1 MNHFLTASQL
11 HAQSRRFLDAY
22 STWMQ
27 PLSRELSLAQ
37 TALDILLFLANNP
50 ENQTARDI
58 CAMRHLKPGIVSLH
72 VETLV
77 CQRLLAREPV
87 PGDRR
92 KLRLVP
98 TEQAEPIIAK
108 GRAMQAS
115 FAEMISAG
123 LREDELESF
132 TRCLAVISQ
141 NLERAASGAE
151 PAKKGATT

>member
-1 MNHFLTASQL
+1 MDYFLTAAAL
-11 HAQSRRFLDAY
+11 HGQAKRFMDAY
-22 STWMQ
+22 SVWMQ

-50 ENQTARDI
+50 ENRTAKEI

-72 VETLV
+72 VDALV
-77 CQRLLAREPV
+77 NLKFLAREPV

-98 TEQAEPIIAK
+98 TEEAEPIIAK

-123 LREDELESF
+123 LREDELENF

-141 NLERAASGAE
+141 NLERAASGAK
-151 PAKKGATT
+151 PPRKGSST